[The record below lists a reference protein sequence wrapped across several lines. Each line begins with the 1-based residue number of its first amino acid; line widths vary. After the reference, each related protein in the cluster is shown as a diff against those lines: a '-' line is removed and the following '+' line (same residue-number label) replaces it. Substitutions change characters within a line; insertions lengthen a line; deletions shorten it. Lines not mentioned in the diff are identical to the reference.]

1 MLAGGAQ
8 DVASRVRYQGADLNQ
23 AAQGLIMDV
32 GRQGGNGGV
41 IAISREGE
49 IAFAWNSDGMKRA
62 GVGPNLPL
70 FAATFE

>member
-1 MLAGGAQ
+1 
-8 DVASRVRYQGADLNQ
+8 
-23 AAQGLIMDV
+23 MDV

-62 GVGPNLPL
+62 GVGPNRPL